1 MIKITFSETDIEA
14 LKNER
19 FQHPHPRVQQK
30 VEALLLKSH
39 GLPHQKICRILDISK
54 NTLISYLRQYQ
65 AGGLEKL
72 KELHFRQPKSAL
84 EDHQESL
91 ENYFREHPVASVKE
105 AMDIIEK
112 QTGIH
117 RSENRVREFMKRTGL
132 KRRKV
137 GMIPAK
143 ADIDQQKNFVEE
155 KIKPRLEEARTGQ
168 RAVFF
173 VDAAHFVLLPFLGF
187 LWSFT
192 RIFIKAPTGRSRF
205 NVLGAL
211 NAMTHELIMVCN
223 DTYINAKS
231 VCELLKKL
239 ADQSVGLPITVILDN
254 ARYQKCLLVQ
264 EIALF
269 LNIELLYLPT
279 YSPNLNLIERLWKFV
294 KKKCLWSKYY
304 GNFKDFKDAITACL
318 DQTHTTYKDELN
330 TLLNLKF
337 QLFNKDQIV
346 TV

>member
-1 MIKITFSETDIEA
+1 MIKITFSEADIQA
-14 LKNER
+14 LKDER
-19 FQHPHPRVQQK
+19 FNYPHPRVQQK
-30 VEALLLKSH
+30 IEALLLKSH
-39 GLPHQKICRILDISK
+39 GLPHQKICEILDISK
-54 NTLISYLRQYQ
+54 NTLIGYLRQYQ

-84 EDHQESL
+84 EDHQETL

-112 QTGIH
+112 KTGIR
-117 RSENRVREFMKRTGL
+117 RSENRVRAFMKRTGL

-143 ADIDQQKNFVEE
+143 ADVDEQKVFFEE
-155 KIKPRLEEARTGQ
+155 KLNPRLEEAKKGA

-173 VDAAHFVLLPFLGF
+173 VDAAHFVLCPFLGF
-187 LWSFT
+187 LWSFV

-211 NAMTHELIMVCN
+211 NAITHELIMVCN
-223 DTYINAKS
+223 DTYINANS
-231 VCELLKKL
+231 VCELMRKL
-239 ADQSVGLPITVILDN
+239 ANQSIGLPITLILDN

-264 EIALF
+264 ELALS

-304 GNFKDFKDAITACL
+304 ENFKDFKEAITACL
-318 DQTHTTYKDELN
+318 NQTHTTYKDELKS
-330 TLLNLKF
+330 LLNPKF
-337 QLFNKDQIV
+337 QLFNKNQIV